1 VKIAV
6 EGDGNEAL
14 LIVSDDGPG
23 IAPEQRARIFERFV
37 RRSGDRG
44 GSTGLGLAIV
54 RTVAESHGGSVSVE
68 DAQPGARFI
77 VRLPLTTAESA

>member
-1 VKIAV
+1 
-6 EGDGNEAL
+6 L

-37 RRSGDRG
+37 RRSGDHG

-77 VRLPLTTAESA
+77 VRLPLTAAESA